1 MESPYQTY
9 DTMKRPFLYRTLIA
23 ITGCI
28 SLTAGVAMAQG
39 IRNEGATI
47 VISPGT
53 TLSCT
58 GQLTNNTGIITNNGT
73 VSLSGSLD
81 NSASLEGDGICYV
94 GGDWTNSGS
103 FDPGSGMV
111 VFNGSGPQL
120 ITAPYL
126 TVFHDLVIS
135 ESGEGTTITPG
146 AMVTVEGSL
155 FEPNGR
161 LAISSAGP
169 DSSGS
174 LIYLG
179 EGTPAGNLTY
189 RRSMPAGTYYSY
201 VSSPVSAETLPAD
214 ATFWA
219 WNEPAGDWGDPVTAC
234 TGGTGYT
241 VSTGGQP
248 LSFTGPLVT
257 AIDLVATS
265 PYINDYS
272 TGTPEEYDAR
282 IGRDPYGGGGC
293 NLLGNPFTSAMRVGG
308 TGGFLDDNDG
318 DGSIPTNSFD
328 PNYVAVYIY
337 DGDSYYYRGKDV
349 NFPDPYQGED
359 PANEMFGFDNVQAG
373 QGFFVLAMKNGVV
386 FHFDREMQTHAT
398 NTLMLKSTDAEQV
411 WPGIRLTAM
420 CDGKESHTYVVL
432 GEEMTAG
439 LDPGYDVGLL
449 SSGANAEIY
458 TTLVASDN
466 NVNFARQ
473 ALPVTWNDEIV
484 IPVGVDSKNG
494 GLVTFGAFALP
505 PGDKRFWL
513 EDRERSIFTDIG
525 TTGYQ
530 VTLPANSYGTGR
542 FYLHASANMPSAV
555 DDDIR
560 QENNGLRVW
569 TYDRMII
576 IKGPVGDNSLCELY
590 DTAGRK
596 LLSCRLNDRELNT
609 VALPS
614 GVHGVL
620 VVRVIDGHEVMTVKV
635 VAP

>member
-1 MESPYQTY
+1 
-9 DTMKRPFLYRTLIA
+9 MKRLFTYRALIA
-23 ITGCI
+23 TAGCI
-28 SLTAGVAMAQG
+28 TFTVGVAMAQG
-39 IRNEGATI
+39 IINEGATI

-53 TLSCT
+53 TLACT
-58 GQLTNNTGIITNNGT
+58 GQLANNTGAIVNNGT
-73 VSLSGSLD
+73 ISLSGSFN
-81 NSASLEGDGICYV
+81 NSGSIEGDGFCYV

-103 FDPGSGMV
+103 FDHGSGTV

-126 TVFHDLVIS
+126 TVFNDLVIS
-135 ESGEGTTITPG
+135 ESSAGTTIAPG
-146 AMVTVEGSL
+146 AMVTVEGSV
-155 FEPNGR
+155 FEPNGM
-161 LAISSAGP
+161 LSVSSTGP
-169 DSSGS
+169 DNSGS

-189 RRSMPAGTYYSY
+189 QRSMPAGTYYSY
-201 VSSPVSAETLPAD
+201 VSSPVDADVLPAN

-219 WNEPAGDWGDPVTAC
+219 WDEPAGDWGDPVTTC
-234 TGGTGYT
+234 TSGTGYT

-248 LSFTGPLVT
+248 LSFTGSLVT
-257 AIDLVATS
+257 SIDLVATS
-265 PYINDYS
+265 PYITDYS
-272 TGTPEEYDAR
+272 SGTLEEYDAR
-282 IGRDPYGGGGC
+282 IARDPFGGGGC
-293 NLLGNPFTSAMRVGG
+293 NLLGNPFTSAMRIGG

-349 NFPDPYQGED
+349 NFPDPDPTED
-359 PANEMFGFDNVQAG
+359 PPNEIFGFDNVQAG
-373 QGFFVLAMKNGVV
+373 QGFFVLVMKDGVV

-398 NTLMLKSTDAEQV
+398 GTLMLKSTSGEQV
-411 WPGIRLTAM
+411 WPGIRLTAR
-420 CDGKESHTYVVL
+420 CDGKESFTYVVL

-439 LDPGYDVGLL
+439 LDPGYDVGLF
-449 SSGANAEIY
+449 SSGTNAQIY
-458 TTLVASDN
+458 TTLVAGDN

-473 ALPVTWNDEIV
+473 ALPLTGVDEIV

-494 GLVTFGAFALP
+494 GPVTFGSFALP
-505 PGDKRFWL
+505 PEDKRFWL
-513 EDRERSIFTDIG
+513 EDRVLNIFTDIG

-542 FYLHASANMPSAV
+542 FYLHASANMPSAA

-560 QENNGLRVW
+560 QENASLRVW

-576 IKGPVGDNSLCELY
+576 IKGLVEDNTLCDLY
-590 DTAGRK
+590 DAGGRK
-596 LLSCRLNDRELNT
+596 LLSCHLSDGELNT

-620 VVRVIDGHEVMTVKV
+620 VVRVSDRHKALTMKV
-635 VAP
+635 VVP